1 MPAKKKKPMSQKERA
16 MRAQVKKDL
25 QAQGLIPPDKP
36 RLNRKKFAKEVWEEF
51 EALDMYT
58 ADYYLRRPGLH
69 GRAGDATGNGGGSG
83 RAEADEAG
91 GGVEKIFRQAQ
102 GGRPGAVYPGGV
114 CGGSGKACFK
124 VVKIIVA
131 IKCSNNL

>member
-16 MRAQVKKDL
+16 MRAQMKKDL

-58 ADYYLRRPGLH
+58 ADYYLRRALGCMVELEMRQVTEEEV
-69 GRAGDATGNGGGSG
+69 GVLKLMKLAVEWKKFSDRL
-83 RAEADEAG
+83 RAE
-91 GGVEKIFRQAQ
+91 
-102 GGRPGAVYPGGV
+102 GREQYTLGEFAEE
-114 CGGSGKACFK
+114 
-124 VVKIIVA
+124 VVKPVL
-131 IKCSNNL
+131 KL

>member
-1 MPAKKKKPMSQKERA
+1 MDVIGMPAKKKKPMSQKERA

-58 ADYYLRRPGLH
+58 ADCYLRRALGCMVGPEMLEVTPEEVGVLKLMKLAVEWKKFSD
-69 GRAGDATGNGGGSG
+69 RL
-83 RAEADEAG
+83 RAE
-91 GGVEKIFRQAQ
+91 
-102 GGRPGAVYPGGV
+102 GREQYTLVLFAEELVNHV
-114 CGGSGKACFK
+114 L
-124 VVKIIVA
+124 
-131 IKCSNNL
+131 NL